1 MELYYSPFA
10 CSLASHIVCREVG
23 IDVTLHR
30 TDFKTKV
37 IEGGGNLQSVSAMGQ
52 VPVLVTDDGRVLSE
66 NAAVLTYLGDR
77 AADKNLVPDALCFER
92 YELTRFLSLIGTEIH
107 KKGLALVF
115 DPTSPD
121 AVKDFARGAIGRP
134 LDVLEKHLAEREFL
148 LGRAFTVADA
158 YLFWAL
164 TSDRWRPPRRVS
176 EARRVSRA
184 HRRATRREASA
195 RLRAGRTEAC
205 PRRVNRPGRL
215 TLGPSSSK

>member
-164 TSDRWRPPRRVS
+164 TLLPIGGVPLDAYPKLVAYRERIGVRPAVKQALDY
-176 EARRVSRA
+176 EQAARKRA
-184 HRRATRREASA
+184 LVA
-195 RLRAGRTEAC
+195 
-205 PRRVNRPGRL
+205 
-215 TLGPSSSK
+215 